1 MTDETG
7 ASTARASG
15 MPPPK
20 LSWRV
25 ARSSGMS
32 SVTGSGG
39 IAKRAGSPATARA
52 VCGGVLDSWSV
63 LPVVSSST

>member
-1 MTDETG
+1 MTDDTG
-7 ASTARASG
+7 ASTQRSSG
-15 MPPPK
+15 TAPLK
-20 LSWRV
+20 LSCRT

-39 IAKRAGSPATARA
+39 ITKRAGSPPAAR
-52 VCGGVLDSWSV
+52 VTTGGALESWSV